1 MHPYTRHVS
10 DTPIAWLALEE
21 GTPIVARDGEEVGRV
36 ATVVA
41 DEQKDIFSGV
51 TFKPGLLD
59 GERFVPAAAIDRL
72 TESAV
77 HLNIT
82 SAEAG
87 ELGPY

>member
-1 MHPYTRHVS
+1 MSS
-10 DTPIAWLALEE
+10 DAPIAWLALAE
-21 GTPIVARDGEEVGRV
+21 GTPILSSDGQEVGRV

-59 GERFVPAAAIDRL
+59 GQRFVPASAIDRL

-77 HLNIT
+77 HLNI
-82 SAEAG
+82 SAQQTEDL
-87 ELGPY
+87 EPY

>member
-1 MHPYTRHVS
+1 MSS
-10 DTPIAWLALEE
+10 DTPIAWLALDE
-21 GTPIVARDGEEVGRV
+21 GTPILASDGEEVGRV
-36 ATVVA
+36 TTVVA

-77 HLNIT
+77 HLSIT
-82 SAEAG
+82 AAQAAEL
-87 ELGPY
+87 EPY